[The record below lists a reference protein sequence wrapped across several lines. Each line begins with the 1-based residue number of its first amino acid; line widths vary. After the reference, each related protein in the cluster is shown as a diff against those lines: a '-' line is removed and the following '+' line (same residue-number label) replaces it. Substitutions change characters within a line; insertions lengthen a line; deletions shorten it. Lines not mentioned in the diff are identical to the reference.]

1 MPTNNNP
8 YKNITAE
15 QYDAFGNILKN
26 KGLYNESK
34 GITNGD
40 YNQYATAAQPYY
52 QTLRDTGMGDLADV
66 LSNST
71 YEEAAA
77 LYAKY
82 ANPTTTSGMSQQAID
97 SAANLIGQGSNA
109 NINTVEAATQSNDML
124 ERLNNILQPNQQE
137 SAALNQSTQNLLQQ
151 LGIFTDNNTQT
162 QAQSQN
168 LLNQMSQF
176 ATDQSGRYDNHY
188 DWLKTHNPFESDMA
202 RSLLGYYD
210 QQGNTAAGNAIA
222 SGGANNAGNIDSY
235 SAANANRQ
243 QLAFKNA
250 GANAVTNQYNAQ
262 TSQMLGTLQS
272 LGVDVNAALQSA
284 GNVVANNQNYNLG
297 ILGNYTA
304 GDTNLQNVVA
314 NTQNTRNQA
323 LADSLGKY
331 LGLYETNANNASTD
345 YGNQLNA
352 ATNIYGTA
360 MGADTARHG
369 QETQA
374 RTDIY
379 GYDTQRDIASANN
392 EAALNQLNAQLASN
406 ERLTMAELQSALQR
420 ANISAGVSYSEL
432 SNAYKIASEK
442 NASNERITSAEL
454 ANALEIVKSQ
464 GNTNVEV
471 AKIQNPTSTSATTD
485 IEYNYGDVLSAY
497 ERMRTQVSN
506 EYRGRPVSN
515 AYIDA
520 EAWDRLS
527 RGADKET
534 QEIIKQVKKI
544 HEDSGGNLSTTSNR
558 NIVN

>member
-1 MPTNNNP
+1 MTHLG
-8 YKNITAE
+8 ISS
-15 QYDAFGNILKN
+15 KN

-52 QTLRDTGMGDLADV
+52 QTLKNTGMGDLADV

-97 SAANLIGQGSNA
+97 SAANIIGQGSNA

-168 LLNQMSQF
+168 LLNQISQF

-243 QLAFKNA
+243 QLAFKKRR
-250 GANAVTNQYNAQ
+250 GKRCNQP
-262 TSQMLGTLQS
+262 
-272 LGVDVNAALQSA
+272 
-284 GNVVANNQNYNLG
+284 
-297 ILGNYTA
+297 I
-304 GDTNLQNVVA
+304 
-314 NTQNTRNQA
+314 
-323 LADSLGKY
+323 
-331 LGLYETNANNASTD
+331 
-345 YGNQLNA
+345 
-352 ATNIYGTA
+352 
-360 MGADTARHG
+360 
-369 QETQA
+369 
-374 RTDIY
+374 
-379 GYDTQRDIASANN
+379 
-392 EAALNQLNAQLASN
+392 
-406 ERLTMAELQSALQR
+406 
-420 ANISAGVSYSEL
+420 
-432 SNAYKIASEK
+432 
-442 NASNERITSAEL
+442 
-454 ANALEIVKSQ
+454 
-464 GNTNVEV
+464 
-471 AKIQNPTSTSATTD
+471 
-485 IEYNYGDVLSAY
+485 
-497 ERMRTQVSN
+497 
-506 EYRGRPVSN
+506 
-515 AYIDA
+515 
-520 EAWDRLS
+520 
-527 RGADKET
+527 
-534 QEIIKQVKKI
+534 
-544 HEDSGGNLSTTSNR
+544 
-558 NIVN
+558 